1 MKTVALAGLGLLQ
14 ALPSTA
20 EYVWPSKYDYLEDL
34 RYLQTGYIR
43 NGFIDGVNPCS
54 FSSAGAGR
62 QTAAEWVRTAYHDM
76 STHDAATGTGG
87 LDASIMFET
96 ERDENVGDAFN
107 GTFGFTNNYYNIR
120 ASAADLI
127 ALSTVIAVGNCGGPK
142 IPFRVGRID
151 ATEAGPTGVPKPDQD
166 IDTHTQIF
174 AKAGFNTSDM
184 IAMVACGHSLGG
196 VHGKDFP
203 EITLNS
209 SETNFVHFETDPH
222 FESFDNAV
230 VTEYLD
236 GSTTNPLAVG
246 TNATTNSDA
255 RVFAADNNATMH
267 TLADPATFQSTCAD
281 ILARMIDTVPATN
294 PALEDTFATVPIAIK
309 PYIDALALVNATHI
323 SLTGRIRVHAAADAY
338 ADQTVHLTYVPARDT
353 ASNDNSTLNTTIATT
368 RATFQLGTSSG
379 LPSRAQ
385 DELFAWHEFAAVLP
399 AANGIRGFNVTVV
412 RGSTGEA
419 VTYDNAGTGGYAVDD
434 GVMYLPKR
442 SCAAEVAGQDAAR
455 DMTIKVAVRKDVIGD
470 EKVAVEVVKKVARQ
484 GVRVPA
490 LVVERWE
497 EAEGGAGRVDEG
509 EWVVV
514 EVGGRLEG
522 DSLSTTF
529 DVVVGERKVE
539 FQKTG
544 PLLDQACGAAATV

>member
-166 IDTHTQIF
+166 IDTHTQMF

-209 SETNFVHFETDPH
+209 SETNFVHFETGDH
-222 FESFDNAV
+222 FKSFDNAV

-236 GSTTNPLAVG
+236 GSTDNPLAVG
-246 TNATTNSDA
+246 ANATLNSDA
-255 RVFAADNNATMH
+255 RVFAADGTNATMRA
-267 TLADPATFQSTCAD
+267 LADPAAFQSTCAD
-281 ILARMIDTVPATN
+281 ILARMIDTVPAAN
-294 PALEDTFATVPIAIK
+294 PALSDAFAAAPIAVK
-309 PYIDALALVNATHI
+309 PYIDTLALVNATHI
-323 SLTGRIRVHAAADAY
+323 ALKGRIRVHAAADAY
-338 ADQTVHLTYVPARDT
+338 ADQSVHLTYLPARDGDGANGT
-353 ASNDNSTLNTTIATT
+353 DALNTTIATT
-368 RATFQLGTSSG
+368 RATLQLGTSAG
-379 LPSRAQ
+379 LPSAAQ
-385 DELFAWHEFAAVLP
+385 DELFAWHEFAATLP
-399 AANGIRGFNVTVV
+399 AASGIAAFNVTVV
-412 RGSTGEA
+412 RKSTGAATE
-419 VTYDNAGTGGYAVDD
+419 YDNAGTGGFALND
-434 GVMYLPKR
+434 GVMYLPAR
-442 SCAAEVAGQDAAR
+442 SCAVAVEGQSATR
-455 DMTIKVAVRKDVIGD
+455 DVTVKVAVRKDVLVGD
-470 EKVAVEVVKKVARQ
+470 ETVAVEVVKKVARV
-484 GVRVPA
+484 GVKVPL

-514 EVGGRLEG
+514 PVEGRLEG
-522 DSLSTTF
+522 ESLSTTF

-544 PLLDQACGAAATV
+544 ALLDQTCGV